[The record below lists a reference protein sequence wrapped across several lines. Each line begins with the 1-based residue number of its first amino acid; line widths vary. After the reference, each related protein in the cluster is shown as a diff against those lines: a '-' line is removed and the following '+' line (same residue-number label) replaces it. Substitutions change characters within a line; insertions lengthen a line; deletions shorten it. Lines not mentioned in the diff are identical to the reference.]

1 MTSSEFNDRLAGR
14 LLSGKVHLAPDVVVK
29 LEAYYRLLARWNEK
43 INLTALPLRPPTD
56 ETFDRLLIEPLV
68 AAQQVEHSP
77 LVWFDLGSGGG
88 SPAIPLKI
96 LRPRAR
102 LVMVESKARKA
113 AFLREAVRLLE
124 LPDVHVENGRVE
136 EIASEVP
143 GRAQIVTLRA
153 VKADSLLLIG
163 AKNLLSTG
171 GRLLWFRSARAEA
184 LGISDLQMTK
194 TVPLTGNARLDILVA
209 VPRVII

>member
-1 MTSSEFNDRLAGR
+1 MTSAEFEDRLTGC
-14 LLSGKVHLAPDVVVK
+14 LPSGKIALSSEVVAK
-29 LEAYYRLLARWNEK
+29 LEAYYRLLDRWNEK

-56 ETFDRLLIEPLV
+56 KTFDRLFVEALV
-68 AAQQVEHSP
+68 AAQHVEDSA

-143 GRAQIVTLRA
+143 GRAQIVTIRA
-153 VKADSLLLIG
+153 VKADLALLK
-163 AKNLLSTG
+163 AAEELLSPR
-171 GRLLWFRSARAEA
+171 GRLLWFRSTRAEA
-184 LGISDLQMTK
+184 IGVSGLQTVK
-194 TVPLTGNARLDILVA
+194 TVALTATSQLDILIV
-209 VPRVII
+209 VPRAII

>member
-1 MTSSEFNDRLAGR
+1 MTSAEFEDRLTGR
-14 LLSGKVHLAPDVVVK
+14 LPPGKIALTSDVVAK
-29 LEAYYRLLARWNEK
+29 LEAYYRLLDRWNEK
-43 INLTALPLRPPTD
+43 INLTALPLRPPTG
-56 ETFDRLLIEPLV
+56 ETFDRLFIEPLV
-68 AAQQVEHSP
+68 AALHVESSA

-96 LRPRAR
+96 LRPRAK

-143 GRAQIVTLRA
+143 GSAQIVTLRA
-153 VKADSLLLIG
+153 VKADSRFLGAAEELLE
-163 AKNLLSTG
+163 AG
-171 GRLLWFRSARAEA
+171 GRLLWFRSTRAELVA
-184 LGISDLQMTK
+184 LSNLQRIK
-194 TVPLTGNARLDILVA
+194 TVGLTGNAQLDVLIV
-209 VPRVII
+209 VPRAII

>member
-1 MTSSEFNDRLAGR
+1 MTSAEFKDRLTG
-14 LLSGKVHLAPDVVVK
+14 HLPPGQVALTSEVVAK

-43 INLTALPLRPPTD
+43 INLTALPLRPPTG
-56 ETFDRLLIEPLV
+56 ETFDRLLVEPLI
-68 AAQQVEHSP
+68 AAHQVEDSA

-96 LRPRAR
+96 LRPRAK

-124 LPDVHVENGRVE
+124 LPDVHVENGRAE

-143 GRAQIVTLRA
+143 GRVQIVTIRA
-153 VKADSLLLIG
+153 VKADST
-163 AKNLLSTG
+163 LLSAAKELLSPG
-171 GRLLWFRSARAEA
+171 GRLLWFRSTRAEA
-184 LGISDLQMTK
+184 IGVSDLQTTK
-194 TVPLTGNARLDILVA
+194 TVVLSATAQLDVLIV
-209 VPRVII
+209 VPRGTK